1 MKKLHNTVIGALH
14 LAPLSGHEGF
24 SGYEKIQQLALAD
37 LKSFQDGGI
46 DAVIFENNYDLPHVE
61 HITTENYEIMREVG
75 KELKK
80 HASIPL
86 GVNVLWNDYGSAL
99 RLAQVIGLD
108 FIRVPVFVDTVK
120 TSYGVFKGVGRRVAD
135 LRSEFGIQTVEI
147 YADIHVKHAVNV
159 SVESIEES
167 AIMAIDAGA
176 DGVILTGK
184 WTGDSPDVCDLKKVR
199 STVGDFPILVGSGA
213 DKDNIHELFK
223 LADAAIVSTS
233 LKEGIVDVEH
243 TNLASWE
250 QRISA
255 LKVREFMEQV

>member
-24 SGYEKIQQLALAD
+24 SGYEKIQQLALGD

-255 LKVREFMEQV
+255 LKVR